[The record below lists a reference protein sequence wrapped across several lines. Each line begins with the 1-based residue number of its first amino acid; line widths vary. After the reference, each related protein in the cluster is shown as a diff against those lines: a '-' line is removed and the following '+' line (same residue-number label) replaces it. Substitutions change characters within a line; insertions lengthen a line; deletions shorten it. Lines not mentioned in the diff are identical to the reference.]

1 VKDKPLLSW
10 PPIINADHIPL
21 WVRMRDILLT
31 IGAWFIIIFTLH
43 NLLWLIFDYLS
54 DPIFELSTAAPP
66 HWSEIWIRL
75 SWYVYC
81 AIGLVAWICFLAI
94 IRRKI
99 INATKYIKTLPSAVE
114 MNELDATL
122 GVTPAEVDRWHELRS
137 VQVFVN
143 EDNRVYKII
152 PSPEK

>member
-66 HWSEIWIRL
+66 RWSEIWIRL

-99 INATKYIKTLPSAVE
+99 INATKYIKTLPSPVE
-114 MNELDATL
+114 MNELEISL
-122 GVTPAEVDRWHELRS
+122 GILPADVEHWHELKS
-137 VQVFVN
+137 VNVYIN
-143 EDNRVYKII
+143 EDNRIFKI
-152 PSPEK
+152 SNSKA